1 MVWQSKLSK
10 YKQTIDM
17 PESRGR
23 KVFRIQLT
31 LPVVVILT
39 TLSTF
44 SLTAAFY
51 LGMVIEKSMQRPHEY
66 PDVETDISAEKPL
79 SEEDLKFFGLSE
91 RNKEQETIN
100 LEELRDLK
108 KKTEELTK
116 VTEKSELKTPEKPE
130 SVTPEKPKLA
140 SPEKTALTT
149 KDTSKQKTPKV
160 PKSDASIVE
169 TPTISDTAEEPAVT
183 KPSAATAENIA
194 YTIQVFASR
203 KHENAKK
210 LVEKLKANGFE
221 DAFIFK
227 HTAGSKTLYR
237 VRVGKVARSET
248 KKLADKLKNLK
259 YIESVQVTRF

>member
-1 MVWQSKLSK
+1 
-10 YKQTIDM
+10 M
-17 PESRGR
+17 PESRGK

-31 LPVVVILT
+31 LPVIVLLT

-44 SLTAAFY
+44 SLAAAFY
-51 LGMVIEKSMQRPHEY
+51 LGMVTEKSMQRPPEY

-91 RNKEQETIN
+91 RNKEQESIN
-100 LEELRDLK
+100 LEELSDLK

-116 VTEKSELKTPEKPE
+116 VPNKPELKTPEKPK
-130 SVTPEKPKLA
+130 SA
-140 SPEKTALTT
+140 SPEKTELTT
-149 KDTSKQKTPKV
+149 KETPKPKTPEV
-160 PKSDASIVE
+160 PKSDTSIVE
-169 TPTISDTAEEPAVT
+169 TPKIPDAAEEPAVT
-183 KPSAATAENIA
+183 KPVATTEDAA

-210 LVEKLKANGFE
+210 LVEKLKGNGFE

-237 VRVGKVARSET
+237 VRVGKVDRSET
-248 KKLADKLKNLK
+248 KELADKLKNLK
-259 YIESVQVTRF
+259 FIESVQVTRF

>member
-1 MVWQSKLSK
+1 
-10 YKQTIDM
+10 M

-44 SLTAAFY
+44 SLAAAFY
-51 LGMVIEKSMQRPHEY
+51 LGMVTEKSMQRPPEY

-91 RNKEQETIN
+91 RNKEQESIN
-100 LEELRDLK
+100 LEELRNLK

-116 VTEKSELKTPEKPE
+116 VTEKPELKTPEKPE
-130 SVTPEKPKLA
+130 PVTPEKPKLT
-140 SPEKTALTT
+140 SPEKTDLTT
-149 KDTSKQKTPKV
+149 KETPKPKTPEV
-160 PKSDASIVE
+160 PKSDTSIVE
-169 TPTISDTAEEPAVT
+169 TPTTPDAAEEPAVT
-183 KPSAATAENIA
+183 KPSAAATEDAA

>member
-1 MVWQSKLSK
+1 
-10 YKQTIDM
+10 M
-17 PESRGR
+17 PESRR
-23 KVFRIQLT
+23 KKVFRTQLT
-31 LPVVVILT
+31 LPVVVLLT

-44 SLTAAFY
+44 SLAAAFY
-51 LGMVIEKSMQRPHEY
+51 LGMVTEKSMQRPPEY

-91 RNKEQETIN
+91 RNKEQESIN

-116 VTEKSELKTPEKPE
+116 VPEKPE
-130 SVTPEKPKLA
+130 PVTPEKPKSA
-140 SPEKTALTT
+140 SPEKTELTT
-149 KDTSKQKTPKV
+149 KETPKPKTPEV
-160 PKSDASIVE
+160 PKSDTSIVE
-169 TPTISDTAEEPAVT
+169 TPKILDAAEEPAVT
-183 KPSAATAENIA
+183 KPVATTEDAA

-210 LVEKLKANGFE
+210 LVEKLKGNGFE

-237 VRVGKVARSET
+237 VRVGKVERSET
-248 KKLADKLKNLK
+248 KELADKLKNLK
-259 YIESVQVTRF
+259 FIESVQVTRF

>member
-1 MVWQSKLSK
+1 
-10 YKQTIDM
+10 M

-23 KVFRIQLT
+23 KVFQIQLT
-31 LPVVVILT
+31 LLVVVLLT

-44 SLTAAFY
+44 SLAAAFY
-51 LGMVIEKSMQRPHEY
+51 LGMVTEKSMQRPPEY

-91 RNKEQETIN
+91 RNKEQESIN

-116 VTEKSELKTPEKPE
+116 VPEKPE
-130 SVTPEKPKLA
+130 TE
-140 SPEKTALTT
+140 LTT
-149 KDTSKQKTPKV
+149 KETPKPKTPEAS
-160 PKSDASIVE
+160 KSDTSIVE
-169 TPTISDTAEEPAVT
+169 TPKIPDAAEEPAVT
-183 KPSAATAENIA
+183 KPASPTTKDAA

-210 LVEKLKANGFE
+210 LVEKLKGNGFE

-237 VRVGKVARSET
+237 VRVGKVERSET
-248 KKLADKLKNLK
+248 KELAEKLKNLK
-259 YIESVQVTRF
+259 FIESVQVTRF

>member
-1 MVWQSKLSK
+1 
-10 YKQTIDM
+10 M
-17 PESRGR
+17 PESRGK

-31 LPVVVILT
+31 LPVVVLLT

-44 SLTAAFY
+44 SLAAAFY
-51 LGMVIEKSMQRPHEY
+51 LGMVTEKSMQRPPEY

-91 RNKEQETIN
+91 RNKEQESIN

-116 VTEKSELKTPEKPE
+116 VPEKPE
-130 SVTPEKPKLA
+130 PVTPEKPKSA
-140 SPEKTALTT
+140 SPEKTELTT
-149 KDTSKQKTPKV
+149 KETPKPKTPEV
-160 PKSDASIVE
+160 PKSDTSIVE
-169 TPTISDTAEEPAVT
+169 TPKIPKAVEEPAVS
-183 KPSAATAENIA
+183 KPFAATTEDAA

-237 VRVGKVARSET
+237 VRVGKVERSET
-248 KKLADKLKNLK
+248 KELAEKLKNLK
-259 YIESVQVTRF
+259 FIQSVQVTRF

>member
-1 MVWQSKLSK
+1 
-10 YKQTIDM
+10 M
-17 PESRGR
+17 PESQGR

-44 SLTAAFY
+44 SLAAAFY
-51 LGMVIEKSMQRPHEY
+51 LGMVIEKSMQRP
-66 PDVETDISAEKPL
+66 PDPVVETDISAEKPL

-149 KDTSKQKTPKV
+149 KDTSKKKTPKRCPV
-160 PKSDASIVE
+160 QGKSNYQTSQYLIVYAGDMHIQNIIVFLERMFQCKPVYTTRFSKSSNLENKIISLQSIKD
-169 TPTISDTAEEPAVT
+169 S
-183 KPSAATAENIA
+183 KG
-194 YTIQVFASR
+194 R
-203 KHENAKK
+203 
-210 LVEKLKANGFE
+210 KLK
-221 DAFIFK
+221 DI
-227 HTAGSKTLYR
+227 TAVDDLFTDFY
-237 VRVGKVARSET
+237 
-248 KKLADKLKNLK
+248 
-259 YIESVQVTRF
+259 

>member
-1 MVWQSKLSK
+1 ML
-10 YKQTIDM
+10 
-17 PESRGR
+17 ESREK

-31 LPVVVILT
+31 IPVVVLLT

-44 SLTAAFY
+44 SLAAAFY
-51 LGMVIEKSMQRPHEY
+51 LGMVTEKSMQRPPEY

-91 RNKEQETIN
+91 RNKEQESIN

-116 VTEKSELKTPEKPE
+116 VPEKPE
-130 SVTPEKPKLA
+130 PVTPEKPKSV
-140 SPEKTALTT
+140 SPEKTELTT
-149 KDTSKQKTPKV
+149 KETPKPKTPEV
-160 PKSDASIVE
+160 PKSDTSIVE
-169 TPTISDTAEEPAVT
+169 TPKIPDAAEEPAVT
-183 KPSAATAENIA
+183 KPAAPTAKDVA

-210 LVEKLKANGFE
+210 LVEKLKENGFE

-237 VRVGKVARSET
+237 VRVGKVERSET
-248 KKLADKLKNLK
+248 KELADKLKNLK
-259 YIESVQVTRF
+259 FIESVQVTRF

>member
-1 MVWQSKLSK
+1 
-10 YKQTIDM
+10 M

-44 SLTAAFY
+44 SLSAAFY
-51 LGMVIEKSMQRPHEY
+51 LGMVIEKSMPRPPEY

-91 RNKEQETIN
+91 RNKEQESIN

-116 VTEKSELKTPEKPE
+116 VTENPELKTPEKPE
-130 SVTPEKPKLA
+130 PVTPEKPKLI
-140 SPEKTALTT
+140 SPEKTDLTT
-149 KDTSKQKTPKV
+149 KETPKPKTPKV
-160 PKSDASIVE
+160 PKSDTSIVE
-169 TPTISDTAEEPAVT
+169 TPTTPDAAEEPAVT
-183 KPSAATAENIA
+183 KPSAATTEDTA

-210 LVEKLKANGFE
+210 LVEKLKVNGFE

-237 VRVGKVARSET
+237 VRVGKVERSET
-248 KKLADKLKNLK
+248 KELADKLKNLK
-259 YIESVQVTRF
+259 FIESVQVTRF

>member
-1 MVWQSKLSK
+1 
-10 YKQTIDM
+10 M
-17 PESRGR
+17 PESQGR

-31 LPVVVILT
+31 LPVVVLLT

-44 SLTAAFY
+44 SLAAAFY
-51 LGMVIEKSMQRPHEY
+51 LGMVTEKSMQRPPEY

-91 RNKEQETIN
+91 RNKEQESIN

-116 VTEKSELKTPEKPE
+116 VPEKPE
-130 SVTPEKPKLA
+130 PVTPEKPKSA
-140 SPEKTALTT
+140 SPEKTELTT
-149 KDTSKQKTPKV
+149 KETPKPKTPEV
-160 PKSDASIVE
+160 PKSDTSIVE
-169 TPTISDTAEEPAVT
+169 TPKILVAAEEPAVT
-183 KPSAATAENIA
+183 KPVATTEDAA

-210 LVEKLKANGFE
+210 LVEKLKGNGFE

-237 VRVGKVARSET
+237 VRVGKVERSET
-248 KKLADKLKNLK
+248 KELAEKLKNLK
-259 YIESVQVTRF
+259 FIQSVQVTRF

>member
-1 MVWQSKLSK
+1 
-10 YKQTIDM
+10 M
-17 PESRGR
+17 PESRRR

-31 LPVVVILT
+31 LPVVVTLT

-44 SLTAAFY
+44 SLAAAFY
-51 LGMVIEKSMQRPHEY
+51 LGMVIEKSMQRPPEY

-79 SEEDLKFFGLSE
+79 SEEDLNFFGLSE
-91 RNKEQETIN
+91 RNKEQESIN

-116 VTEKSELKTPEKPE
+116 VPEKPE
-130 SVTPEKPKLA
+130 KPKSA
-140 SPEKTALTT
+140 PPEKTEPTT
-149 KDTSKQKTPKV
+149 KETPKPKTPEA
-160 PKSDASIVE
+160 PKSDTSILE
-169 TPTISDTAEEPAVT
+169 TPTTPDAAEEPAVT
-183 KPSAATAENIA
+183 KPFAATIEDAA

>member
-1 MVWQSKLSK
+1 
-10 YKQTIDM
+10 M

-44 SLTAAFY
+44 SLAAAFY
-51 LGMVIEKSMQRPHEY
+51 LGMVIEKSMQRPPEY

-91 RNKEQETIN
+91 RNKEQESIN

-116 VTEKSELKTPEKPE
+116 VTEKPELKTPEKPE
-130 SVTPEKPKLA
+130 PVTPEKPKLT
-140 SPEKTALTT
+140 SPEKTGL
-149 KDTSKQKTPKV
+149 TSKETPEAQK
-160 PKSDASIVE
+160 SGNSIVE
-169 TPTISDTAEEPAVT
+169 TPTSPDAAEEPAVT
-183 KPSAATAENIA
+183 KPFAATTEDAA

-259 YIESVQVTRF
+259 YIESVQVTSF

>member
-1 MVWQSKLSK
+1 
-10 YKQTIDM
+10 M

-31 LPVVVILT
+31 LPVVVLLT

-44 SLTAAFY
+44 SLAAAFY
-51 LGMVIEKSMQRPHEY
+51 LGMVTEKSMQRPPEY

-91 RNKEQETIN
+91 RNKEQESIN

-116 VTEKSELKTPEKPE
+116 V
-130 SVTPEKPKLA
+130 PEKPKSA
-140 SPEKTALTT
+140 PPEKTELTT
-149 KDTSKQKTPKV
+149 KETPKPKTPEV
-160 PKSDASIVE
+160 PKSDTSIVE
-169 TPTISDTAEEPAVT
+169 TPKIPDAAEEPAVT
-183 KPSAATAENIA
+183 KPAAPTTKDPA

-210 LVEKLKANGFE
+210 LVEKLKGNGFE

-227 HTAGSKTLYR
+227 HTAGGNTLYR
-237 VRVGKVARSET
+237 VRVGKVERSET
-248 KKLADKLKNLK
+248 KELAEKLKNLK
-259 YIESVQVTRF
+259 FIQSVQVTRF

>member
-1 MVWQSKLSK
+1 
-10 YKQTIDM
+10 M
-17 PESRGR
+17 PESRER

-44 SLTAAFY
+44 SLAAAFY
-51 LGMVIEKSMQRPHEY
+51 LGMVIEKSMQRPPEY

-91 RNKEQETIN
+91 RNKEQESIN

-116 VTEKSELKTPEKPE
+116 VTEKPELKTPEKPE
-130 SVTPEKPKLA
+130 PVTPEKPKLT
-140 SPEKTALTT
+140 SPEKTGL
-149 KDTSKQKTPKV
+149 TSKETPEAQK
-160 PKSDASIVE
+160 SGNSIVE
-169 TPTISDTAEEPAVT
+169 TPTSPDAAEEPAVT
-183 KPSAATAENIA
+183 KPFAATTEDAA

-259 YIESVQVTRF
+259 YIESVQVTSF

>member
-1 MVWQSKLSK
+1 MIHVVA
-10 YKQTIDM
+10 T
-17 PESRGR
+17 
-23 KVFRIQLT
+23 IQL
-31 LPVVVILT
+31 
-39 TLSTF
+39 
-44 SLTAAFY
+44 AAGQRDNF
-51 LGMVIEKSMQRPHEY
+51 LEHFHRLVPLVHAEEGCIEYGPTV
-66 PDVETDISAEKPL
+66 DLETDISAEKPL

-91 RNKEQETIN
+91 RNKEQESIN

-221 DAFIFK
+221 EAFIFK

-237 VRVGKVARSET
+237 VRVGKIARSEAN
-248 KKLADKLKNLK
+248 KLADKLKNLK

>member
-1 MVWQSKLSK
+1 
-10 YKQTIDM
+10 M

-31 LPVVVILT
+31 LPVVVLLI

-44 SLTAAFY
+44 SLAAAFY
-51 LGMVIEKSMQRPHEY
+51 LGMVTEKSMQRPPEY

-91 RNKEQETIN
+91 RNKEQESIN

-116 VTEKSELKTPEKPE
+116 VPEKPE
-130 SVTPEKPKLA
+130 PVTPEKPKLA
-140 SPEKTALTT
+140 SPEKTELTT
-149 KDTSKQKTPKV
+149 KETPKPKTPEA
-160 PKSDASIVE
+160 PKSDTSIVE
-169 TPTISDTAEEPAVT
+169 TPKIPDASEEPAVT
-183 KPSAATAENIA
+183 KPAAPTTKDAA

-210 LVEKLKANGFE
+210 LVEKLKGNGFE

-227 HTAGSKTLYR
+227 HTAGGNTLYR
-237 VRVGKVARSET
+237 VRVGKVERSET
-248 KKLADKLKNLK
+248 KELVEKLKNLK
-259 YIESVQVTRF
+259 FIQSVQVTRF

>member
-1 MVWQSKLSK
+1 
-10 YKQTIDM
+10 M

-39 TLSTF
+39 ILSTF
-44 SLTAAFY
+44 SLAAAFY
-51 LGMVIEKSMQRPHEY
+51 LGMVIEKSMQRPPEY
-66 PDVETDISAEKPL
+66 TDAETDISSDKPML
-79 SEEDLKFFGLSE
+79 EEDLKFFGLSE
-91 RNKEQETIN
+91 SNKEQESIN

-116 VTEKSELKTPEKPE
+116 VTEKPELKTPEKPE
-130 SVTPEKPKLA
+130 PVTPEKPKLT
-140 SPEKTALTT
+140 SPEKTDLTT
-149 KDTSKQKTPKV
+149 KETPKPKTPEV
-160 PKSDASIVE
+160 PKTDNSIIE
-169 TPTISDTAEEPAVT
+169 TPTTPNAAEEPAVA
-183 KPSAATAENIA
+183 KPFAATTEDIA

-210 LVEKLKANGFE
+210 LVEKLKVNGFE

-248 KKLADKLKNLK
+248 KKLVDKLKNLK
-259 YIESVQVTRF
+259 YIEKVHVTRF

>member
-1 MVWQSKLSK
+1 MS
-10 YKQTIDM
+10 
-17 PESRGR
+17 ESRR
-23 KVFRIQLT
+23 KKVFRIQLT
-31 LPVVVILT
+31 LPVVVLLT

-44 SLTAAFY
+44 SLAAAFY
-51 LGMVIEKSMQRPHEY
+51 LGMVTEKSMQRPPEY

-91 RNKEQETIN
+91 RNKEQESIN

-116 VTEKSELKTPEKPE
+116 VPEKPE
-130 SVTPEKPKLA
+130 TE
-140 SPEKTALTT
+140 LTT
-149 KDTSKQKTPKV
+149 KETPKPKTPEV
-160 PKSDASIVE
+160 PKSDTSIVE
-169 TPTISDTAEEPAVT
+169 TPKIPDAAEEPAVT
-183 KPSAATAENIA
+183 KPVATTEDAA

-210 LVEKLKANGFE
+210 LVEKLKGNGFE

-237 VRVGKVARSET
+237 VRVGKVDRSET
-248 KKLADKLKNLK
+248 KELADKLKNLK
-259 YIESVQVTRF
+259 FIESVQVTRF

>member
-1 MVWQSKLSK
+1 MQ
-10 YKQTIDM
+10 
-17 PESRGR
+17 ESRGR

-31 LPVVVILT
+31 LPVVLILT

-44 SLTAAFY
+44 SLAAAFY
-51 LGMVIEKSMQRPHEY
+51 LGMVIEKSMQRPPEN
-66 PDVETDISAEKPL
+66 PDIETDISAEKPL

-91 RNKEQETIN
+91 RNKEQESIN

-116 VTEKSELKTPEKPE
+116 VTEKPELKTPEKPE
-130 SVTPEKPKLA
+130 PVTPEKPKLT
-140 SPEKTALTT
+140 SPEKTDLTT
-149 KDTSKQKTPKV
+149 KETPKPKTPEL
-160 PKSDASIVE
+160 PKSDTSIVE
-169 TPTISDTAEEPAVT
+169 TPTTPDAAEVPAVT
-183 KPSAATAENIA
+183 KPFATTVEAA

-237 VRVGKVARSET
+237 VRGGKVERSET

>member
-1 MVWQSKLSK
+1 
-10 YKQTIDM
+10 M
-17 PESRGR
+17 PESQGR

-44 SLTAAFY
+44 SIAAAFY
-51 LGMVIEKSMQRPHEY
+51 LGMVIEKSMQRPSHY
-66 PDVETDISAEKPL
+66 PDVETDIFADKPL

-91 RNKEQETIN
+91 RNKEQESIN

-108 KKTEELTK
+108 KKTEKLTK
-116 VTEKSELKTPEKPE
+116 VTEKPELKSPEKPE
-130 SVTPEKPKLA
+130 PVTPEKPKLK
-140 SPEKTALTT
+140 SLDKTDLTT
-149 KDTSKQKTPKV
+149 KETPNTKTPEVPKLDTSNVKTPK
-160 PKSDASIVE
+160 
-169 TPTISDTAEEPAVT
+169 ISKAIEEPAVT
-183 KPSAATAENIA
+183 KPFAATKEDTA

-237 VRVGKVARSET
+237 VRVGKVVRSET

-259 YIESVQVTRF
+259 YIESVQVTPF

>member
-1 MVWQSKLSK
+1 MA
-10 YKQTIDM
+10 
-17 PESRGR
+17 ESRGR

-31 LPVVVILT
+31 LPVVVHLT

-44 SLTAAFY
+44 SLAAAFY
-51 LGMVIEKSMQRPHEY
+51 LGMVTEKSMQRPPEY

-91 RNKEQETIN
+91 RNKEQESIN

-116 VTEKSELKTPEKPE
+116 VPEKPE
-130 SVTPEKPKLA
+130 PVTPEKPKSA
-140 SPEKTALTT
+140 SHDKTELTT
-149 KDTSKQKTPKV
+149 KETPKPKTPEA
-160 PKSDASIVE
+160 PKSDTSIVE
-169 TPTISDTAEEPAVT
+169 TPKIPASAGETAVT
-183 KPSAATAENIA
+183 KPAAPTTKDAA

-210 LVEKLKANGFE
+210 LVEKLKGNGFE

-237 VRVGKVARSET
+237 VRVGKVERSET
-248 KKLADKLKNLK
+248 KELADKLKNLK
-259 YIESVQVTRF
+259 FIESVQVTRF